1 MSKELFK
8 NLLADFKKAN
18 KERKEKLAKKAGYDS
33 SAEYE
38 LFLSRMILDD
48 INIPVTTPVEK
59 PIIHIVDIVDCSGSM
74 AGEKIRVAES
84 GVNKGVRALK
94 ANKDVIYKYTLCT
107 FSYPT
112 DIHLI
117 HRKSDISSI
126 KTNHFRAS
134 GNTALYD
141 AIGTVFDEF
150 RGKSNDEKVLI
161 NIYTDGEENAS
172 RIWTASSTSRLI
184 EENKDRGITVTF
196 IGLQRDVDRVIRNL
210 KVEDSNTFVYD
221 GSATE
226 LDMAFGTTI
235 SARATYSMSV
245 LAGEDVSKGFYKN
258 IKK

>member
-18 KERKEKLAKKAGYDS
+18 KERKEKLAKKAGYNS

-48 INIPVTTPVEK
+48 IIPVTTSVEK

-74 AGEKIRVAES
+74 QGGKIRVAES
-84 GVNKGVRALK
+84 GVNKGVKELQK
-94 ANKDVIYKYTLCT
+94 VTDVIYKYTLCT
-107 FSYPT
+107 FSYPSE
-112 DIHLI
+112 IHLV
-117 HRKSDISSI
+117 HRKNDISNI
-126 KTNHFRAS
+126 RTNHFRAS

-141 AIGTVFDEF
+141 AIGMVFDEF
-150 RGKSNDEKVLI
+150 RGKPNDEKVLI

-184 EENKDRGITVTF
+184 EGNKDRGITVTF
-196 IGLQRDVDRVIRNL
+196 IGLQRDVDRVIANL
-210 KVEDSNTFVYD
+210 KVEDSNTFVYN
-221 GSATE
+221 GTAAE
-226 LDMAFGTTI
+226 LDMAIGTTI
-235 SARATYSMSV
+235 SARTTYSMSV